1 MAVLQSEAER
11 FERAIVTS
19 SSEAGRQGITLLPG
33 VTSVM
38 EEVPYAPIFQL
49 YHIQH
54 YLTACLGAFLTET
67 LLGHLHIR
75 NAPLRYLCAQD
86 RRRSHT

>member
-33 VTSVM
+33 VASVM
-38 EEVPYAPIFQL
+38 EEV
-49 YHIQH
+49 
-54 YLTACLGAFLTET
+54 T
-67 LLGHLHIR
+67 R
-75 NAPLRYLCAQD
+75 PLF
-86 RRRSHT
+86 